1 MKKTARP
8 VAKKEGES
16 KVPVIKGLA
25 GGVKIGGSGIKSKL
39 ASLTKKPTKNEEE
52 NLADKKNEEEKPAD
66 DGDTE
71 MKEIIPVKPVETE
84 KPKLMK
90 KAAIAKK

>member
-1 MKKTARP
+1 
-8 VAKKEGES
+8 
-16 KVPVIKGLA
+16 VPVIKGLA

-52 NLADKKNEEEKPAD
+52 NLADKKNEEKKPAD
-66 DGDTE
+66 VCDTE
-71 MKEIIPVKPVETE
+71 MKEIISVKPAETE

-90 KAAIAKK
+90 KAAIARK